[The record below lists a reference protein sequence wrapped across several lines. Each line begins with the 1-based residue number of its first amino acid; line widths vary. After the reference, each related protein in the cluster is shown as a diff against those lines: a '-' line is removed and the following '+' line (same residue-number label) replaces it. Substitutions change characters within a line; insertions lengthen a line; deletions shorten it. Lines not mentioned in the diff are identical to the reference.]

1 MNRWSVHVKHFG
13 KIKEAVVEVSP
24 MTLFLGDNNSGKSY
38 MMTLLYGLLNIRL
51 FFSKYDFA
59 EDSPAYQKCVKVLER
74 NLNWDAGNSVQTF
87 KLTPKECIY
96 FSELLN
102 TILEKNKEIF
112 LRDLFNKEMEIGQI
126 QVSFPEKMDC
136 SFKISRGYSVN
147 DKEAHMSIFGM
158 DGEKSIIF
166 GYSMPVNQFKE
177 RGGFQFFLA
186 YMIEFML
193 KDGFT
198 EMGRGDAVYFPMA
211 RTGFLL
217 TYKSLVGSAMQDKFN
232 LQETSKNLLTKPNS
246 DFLTALSQLDTLKP
260 REEYREIVEFIEQQV
275 IHGRVRRT
283 ELPSHEILYTPEG
296 QEKQL
301 PMFVV
306 SGVVTEMAPL
316 LLFLQYTNLGTLLME
331 EPEISLHPELQW
343 TIARVLIRIHNKGVP
358 VFVTT
363 HSDIILQHVNNML
376 KLEEAEGKEAYLR
389 KLGYDFQDLLKR
401 EDVAVYQFD
410 VDKENWTM
418 VTRLPCGDYGFE
430 AMTFYNTL
438 KKLNDQID
446 CIEKVES
453 EEA

>member
-1 MNRWSVHVKHFG
+1 
-13 KIKEAVVEVSP
+13 
-24 MTLFLGDNNSGKSY
+24 MTFFLGDNNSGKSY

-59 EDSPAYQKCVKVLER
+59 EDSPAYQKCVKILEPSL
-74 NLNWDAGNSVQTF
+74 NLDAENSSQIF
-87 KLTPKECIY
+87 KLTSEECAY
-96 FSELLN
+96 FAELLN
-102 TILEKNKEIF
+102 TILEKNKEKF
-112 LRDLFNKEMEIGQI
+112 LRDLFNKEMEIEQI
-126 QVSFPEKMDC
+126 HVSFSEKTDC
-136 SFKISRGYSVN
+136 GFKISQGYHVN

-158 DGEKSIIF
+158 DGEKSVIF
-166 GYSMPVNQFKE
+166 GYSIPVSRFRE
-177 RGGFQFFLA
+177 RDGVRFFLA
-186 YMIEFML
+186 YMMEFML

-198 EMGRGDAVYFPMA
+198 EIGHGDAVYFPMA

-246 DFLTALSQLDTLKP
+246 DFLTVLSQLDTQEP
-260 REEYREIVEFIEQQV
+260 REEYGEIVEFIEQQV

-283 ELPSHEILYTPEG
+283 EFPSHEIFYTPEG

-343 TIARVLIRIHNKGVP
+343 AIARVLVRIHNKGVP

-376 KLEEAEGKEAYLR
+376 KLETAEGKETFLQE
-389 KLGYDFQDLLKR
+389 LGYDVQDLLKR

-410 VDKENWTM
+410 VDKENWTT
-418 VTRLPCGDYGFE
+418 VTKLPCGDYGFE
-430 AMTFYNTL
+430 AMTFYNIL

-453 EEA
+453 EEE